1 MTWCFCSL
9 SCEGTNAAPVSA
21 PPLEGPEM
29 EAVIGEKLEL
39 AAGLPL
45 SVEAAL
51 QRYGTSTM
59 KAPAATVLDGQGK
72 VGTMLPYG
80 TYLRPTSFFRRLH
93 PSLLSRP

>member
-1 MTWCFCSL
+1 MFHLSSL
-9 SCEGTNAAPVSA
+9 CLSPGEGTNATPVSA

-29 EAVIGEKLEL
+29 EPVIGEKLEL
-39 AAGLPL
+39 PAGLPL

-72 VGTMLPYG
+72 VGTTLLYG
-80 TYLRPTSFFRRLH
+80 ACFQFFYVLI
-93 PSLLSRP
+93 L